1 MRIKTEQQKPPMETF
16 KEFMLRCQQRVETT
30 LDRTLPL
37 ATNIPQS
44 LHEAMR
50 YSSLEGGKRVRPML
64 VYASGQAV
72 GSSAELLDSSACA
85 IELIHVYSLI
95 HDDLPAMDNDDL
107 RRGRPTCHKAF
118 DEATAILAG
127 DAMQPLAYQLIS
139 EDELLP
145 VNARMQIIQ
154 TLARASGSGG
164 MAGGQAIDLESEG
177 KQLTL
182 AELEN
187 MHAKKTGALILA
199 SIRMGAMS
207 NPEAEP
213 EQLKAL
219 DEYGRKIG
227 LAFQIQDDILDEV
240 GETEKLGK
248 PQGSDRSRNKST
260 FISLCGLQESQE
272 RAQTL
277 LTQSLD
283 ALNGFDGRADALRDL
298 AMYIIQRDY

>member
-1 MRIKTEQQKPPMETF
+1 METF
-16 KEFMLRCQQRVETT
+16 RDFMLHCQQRVEST
-30 LDRTLPL
+30 LDDILP
-37 ATNIPQS
+37 AADDIPQS

-50 YSSLEGGKRVRPML
+50 YASMEGGKRVRPML
-64 VYASGQAV
+64 VYATGQAV
-72 GSSAELLDSSACA
+72 GTDIEVLDRTACA

-127 DAMQPLAYQLIS
+127 DALQPLAFQMIS
-139 EDELLP
+139 EDEQLP
-145 VNARMQIIQ
+145 LSARMHILQ
-154 TLARASGSGG
+154 TLARASGSQG

-177 KQLTL
+177 KNLSL

-187 MHAKKTGALILA
+187 MHARKTGALILA
-199 SIRMGAMS
+199 SITMGAMS
-207 NPEAEP
+207 NPQLRPQQLQAL
-213 EQLKAL
+213 EQ
-219 DEYGRKIG
+219 YGSKIG

-260 FISLCGLQESQE
+260 FVSLCGLKASQE
-272 RAQTL
+272 RAETL
-277 LTQSLD
+277 LKQALD
-283 ALNGFDGRADALRDL
+283 ALKEFDGSADMLRDL
-298 AMYIIQRDY
+298 ARYIIQRDY

>member
-1 MRIKTEQQKPPMETF
+1 
-16 KEFMLRCQQRVETT
+16 MLHCQQRVETT
-30 LDRTLPL
+30 LDDILP
-37 ATNIPQS
+37 AAENMPQS
-44 LHEAMR
+44 LHQAMR
-50 YSSLEGGKRVRPML
+50 YSSMEGGKRVRPML
-64 VYASGQAV
+64 VYATGQAV
-72 GSSAELLDSSACA
+72 GTGREVLDRTASA

-127 DAMQPLAYQLIS
+127 DALQPLAFQMIS
-139 EDELLP
+139 EDEQLP
-145 VNARMQIIQ
+145 LIARMQILQ
-154 TLARASGSGG
+154 TLARASGSQG

-177 KQLTL
+177 KSLSL

-199 SIRMGAMS
+199 SIMMGAMS
-207 NPEAEP
+207 NPEIRTQQLQAL
-213 EQLKAL
+213 EQ
-219 DEYGRKIG
+219 YGSKIG

-260 FISLCGLQESQE
+260 FVSLCGLRASQE
-272 RAQTL
+272 RAETL
-277 LTQSLD
+277 LKQALD
-283 ALNGFDGRADALRDL
+283 ALNGFDGRADMLRDL
-298 AMYIIQRDY
+298 ARYIIQRDY